1 MRDCLTY
8 PAALERSAPVTEPAG
23 PAPQKTKDRQ
33 SNWRGILYLAIFAWV
48 LRSLIV
54 APFFIPS
61 GSMLPGLYIGDY
73 LIVAK
78 WPYGYSRSSFLFGF
92 PPMSGKILSRLPER
106 GDVAVFE
113 GPAGEDVI
121 KRVIGLPGDTIATR
135 GGVLILN
142 GRPVTRVRE
151 SNFALPMSDNT
162 PCRRITPYGVAMT
175 AASDGSCPFGAYR
188 ETLPDG
194 TSYMVLDQVTNGAAD
209 NFGPVQVPAG
219 TVFMMGDNRDDS
231 ADSRFS
237 PAQGGMGFVPLDH
250 LVGRAMI
257 TFWSTDGSAEWL
269 KPWTWFTALRP
280 SRIGQTH

>member
-1 MRDCLTY
+1 MPRARKKRRVTDT
-8 PAALERSAPVTEPAG
+8 AP
-23 PAPQKTKDRQ
+23 PAPKQQPKPRA
-33 SNWRGILYLAIFAWV
+33 SSWRGLLWLALFAWV
-48 LRSLIV
+48 LRSLII

-78 WPYGYSRSSFLFGF
+78 WPYGYSQSSFLFGF

-121 KRVIGLPGDTIATR
+121 KRVIGLPGDVIATR
-135 GGVLILN
+135 GGALFVN
-142 GRPVTRVRE
+142 GRPVTRVRQP
-151 SNFALPMSDNT
+151 NFSLPLSANT
-162 PCRRITPYGVAMT
+162 PCRRITPLGVSM
-175 AASDGSCPFGAYR
+175 AAAGNGTCPFGSYR
-188 ETLPDG
+188 ETLPNG
-194 TSYMVLDQVTNGAAD
+194 VSYTVLDQLENPPAD
-209 NFGPVQVPAG
+209 DFGPVQVPAG

-237 PAQGGMGFVPLDH
+237 PAQGGMGFVPLDR
-250 LVGRAMI
+250 LVGRALV
-257 TFWSTDGSAEWL
+257 TFWSTDGSAEWI

-280 SRIGQTH
+280 SRIGQVH